1 MSREHQGQ
9 KYTPLEKEQVLGV
22 YLGCLNY
29 SKTGRLTGL
38 APNTVRKIVGDA
50 KKKDPINF
58 AKLCTKTYKKANKYL
73 EALLWETQRAV
84 FDSATLSYMNY
95 PYRLNQFMHVQ
106 DKQLI
111 ERNKLLY
118 DAKTKAITYEANRIE
133 RALYL
138 RNVEKLTKL
147 LKQAEKDTKNYEPL
161 DLEFFSTSAF
171 YGSDNTYELSLQ
183 KRNAYIEEI
192 TRYLESL
199 GYNLEEEKIDLKK
212 YLADPKEATHYYY
225 ASDWT
230 F

>member
-1 MSREHQGQ
+1 MSRKHQGK
-9 KYTPLEKEQVLGV
+9 KYDPLTKEAVLGA

-29 SKTGRLTGL
+29 NLTSRLTGL
-38 APNTVRKIVGDA
+38 APNTIRKIVADA
-50 KKKDPINF
+50 KKKDPKNF
-58 AKLCTKTYKKANKYL
+58 AKLCTKTYKTANKYL
-73 EALLWETQRAV
+73 ESLLWKTQSAV
-84 FDSATLSYMNY
+84 FDSATLCYMDR
-95 PYRLNQFMHVQ
+95 PYKLNQFMHVQ

-171 YGSDNTYELSLQ
+171 YGSDNTYELSIA

>member
-1 MSREHQGQ
+1 MSRKHQGK
-9 KYTPLEKEQVLGV
+9 KYTPLEKDQALGV

-29 SKTGRLTGL
+29 NKTSRITGL
-38 APNTVRKIVGDA
+38 APNTIRKIVADA
-50 KKKDPINF
+50 KREDPKNF
-58 AKLCTKTYKKANKYL
+58 AKLCTKTYKKANKYI
-73 EALLWETQRAV
+73 ESLLWKTQEAV
-84 FDSATLSYMNY
+84 FNSASLKYMDY

-118 DAKTKAITYEANRIE
+118 DAKTSALLYEAKRIE

-138 RNVEKLTKL
+138 RDVEKLTKL
-147 LKQAEKDTKNYEPL
+147 LKEAEKDTKNYEPL
-161 DLEFFSTSAF
+161 DLEFLSTSAF
-171 YGSDNTYELSLQ
+171 YGSCNEYSLTKEQ
-183 KRNAYIEEI
+183 REDYIKQL
-192 TRYLESL
+192 TTFLENK